1 LDLRKKRDYDD
12 EMRNPLKCKVRE
24 MRERPGK
31 KVGEIGGEGV
41 KYFGYI
47 YRVYIIPVTE
57 HVNERYGLNRDG
69 K

>member
-1 LDLRKKRDYDD
+1 VQSERDEREARK
-12 EMRNPLKCKVRE
+12 EGGRNR
-24 MRERPGK
+24 R
-31 KVGEIGGEGV
+31 GEGV

-57 HVNERYGLNRDG
+57 LVNERYGLNRDG